1 MLDDVDIAII
11 PGQFWYTGGI
21 YFINFIFYA
30 VHYSTNKITF
40 MKHASPVDEPLK
52 KNASAAAGSPPA
64 SLKVLQKSYK
74 SNPLL
79 SNPVYPH
86 NYRIFCVI
94 SALPE
99 QKPI

>member
-40 MKHASPVDEPLK
+40 MKRASPVDEPLK

-64 SLKVLQKSYK
+64 SLKVLQKST
-74 SNPLL
+74 L
-79 SNPVYPH
+79 SPVIQIQSTP
-86 NYRIFCVI
+86 FKP
-94 SALPE
+94 SLPT
-99 QKPI
+99 